1 MKLDEDVHVIPPE
14 DGDDSDENFKLFMVR
29 LDNMTMLLAVVCVV
43 AISISTLIDILI
55 LING

>member
-14 DGDDSDENFKLFMVR
+14 DGDDSDENFKLFMAR
-29 LDNMTMLLAVVCVV
+29 LDNMMMLLAVVCVV

-55 LING
+55 FVNG

>member
-14 DGDDSDENFKLFMVR
+14 DGDDSDENFKLFMAR
-29 LDNMTMLLAVVCVV
+29 LDNMMMLLAVVCVV